1 MVNTVSLVGNL
12 GKDAELKNTGTTPV
26 AEFSLATTEKY
37 NGQSKTQWHNI
48 VLFGKVADALSQ
60 YLKKGKQVY
69 VSGSIDY
76 QSWDKKDGT
85 KGYKTVIK
93 AFQVQLLGSKEDSG
107 MDRQDQ
113 KFQEQVSQEIPF

>member
-1 MVNTVSLVGNL
+1 MINSVSLLGNL
-12 GKDAELKNTGTTPV
+12 GKDAELKNTGTVSV
-26 AEFSLATTEKY
+26 AEFSLATTEKFKD
-37 NGQSKTQWHNI
+37 QTKTQWHNI

-76 QSWDKKDGT
+76 QSWDKPDGT

-93 AFQVQLLGSKEDSG
+93 AFQVQLLGGIDK
-107 MDRQDQ
+107 QDQ
-113 KFQEQVSQEIPF
+113 KHIEQEVDSSIPF

>member
-1 MVNTVSLVGNL
+1 MINTVNLVGNL
-12 GKDAELKNTGTTPV
+12 GKDAELKHTGTTAV

-37 NGQSKTQWHNI
+37 KGESKTQWHNI

-69 VSGSIDY
+69 VSGSIYY

-93 AFQVQLLGSKEDSG
+93 AFQVQMLGSRDDSG

-113 KFQEQVSQEIPF
+113 KFQEQVSAEIPF